1 MSELERTVEALR
13 RCVPPEQFEAAMAA
27 VGQPA
32 EPAKPSKS
40 EDDIV
45 EEAIRD
51 LLTELGTPA
60 HIKGHPYLVT
70 GLLLV
75 YKDPDLIHWI
85 TKGLYEK
92 IAQVHK
98 NTTKSRVER
107 AIRHAIEVT
116 WDRSDLDVLTKYF
129 GCTVRMDKG
138 KPTNSEFVAQLYHVI
153 RKRVK
158 EAMT

>member
-27 VGQPA
+27 VGQPV
-32 EPAKPSKS
+32 EPAKPA
-40 EDDIV
+40 DPQPVDV
-45 EEAIRD
+45 EEIVRD

-75 YKDPDLIHWI
+75 YKDPDLIHNI
-85 TKGLYEK
+85 TKGLYAD
-92 IAQVHK
+92 IAKDHD
-98 NTTKSRVER
+98 TTKSRVER

-116 WDRSDLDVLTKYF
+116 WDRGGLDTLSKYF
-129 GCTVRMDKG
+129 GHTIQLAKG